1 MQQDHQVQ
9 AVELQDRQDLL
20 VQPVLREAR
29 ELQVQLAPLVRLAQP
44 EQLDLKVKQALP
56 AQQGHKVRQVQRV
69 LQEAPAQ
76 QVQVALLDQLVQQ
89 K

>member
-29 ELQVQLAPLVRLAQP
+29 ELQVQLAPLAQP